1 MLIQMSEQARVR
13 WHNALIELTLLTGVG
28 YNLLLALI
36 NANVF
41 TVRPVITYAV
51 EFLVYA
57 ACFLLGL
64 GSMSRQRIAMIFGGL
79 GLIVTLM
86 FVRFLVNWQI
96 DPKFFRDALVVFAF
110 VVLGSA
116 YTGSL
121 PKLFIRM
128 TIIVS

>member
-96 DPKFFRDALVVFAF
+96 DPSS
-110 VVLGSA
+110 SA
-116 YTGSL
+116 MPWWSL
-121 PKLFIRM
+121 HLSCWGLLTPARCP
-128 TIIVS
+128 SCSYA